1 MKKNIKFTLFIIIA
15 IFVLYLTKINYG
27 DFSKE
32 KSLKACII
40 AQIKKDKNISA
51 ENAKKFCAEE
61 ISKKIK

>member
-1 MKKNIKFTLFIIIA
+1 MKKNYKFILFIIIS

-40 AQIKKDKNISA
+40 GQMKKSSSLTSKD
-51 ENAKKFCAEE
+51 AKLFCEKE
-61 ISKKIK
+61 ISKKLK

>member
-1 MKKNIKFTLFIIIA
+1 MKKNYKFILFIIIS

-40 AQIKKDKNISA
+40 GQMKKSSILTSEDA
-51 ENAKKFCAEE
+51 RLFCEKE
-61 ISKKIK
+61 ISKKLK

>member
-1 MKKNIKFTLFIIIA
+1 MGKNLKFILFIIIA

-40 AQIKKDKNISA
+40 AQKNKGTNMTVD
-51 ENAKKFCAEE
+51 EAKTYCEKE
-61 ISKKIK
+61 INKYSK